1 MSSTAIGLS
10 PQDVVEMWSRCG
22 QVVVKSYGQQYGHGN
37 KSDAWFGG
45 ACGYFLTDS
54 GSLTLVNAYFV
65 AIGMK

>member
-1 MSSTAIGLS
+1 
-10 PQDVVEMWSRCG
+10 VVEMWSRCG